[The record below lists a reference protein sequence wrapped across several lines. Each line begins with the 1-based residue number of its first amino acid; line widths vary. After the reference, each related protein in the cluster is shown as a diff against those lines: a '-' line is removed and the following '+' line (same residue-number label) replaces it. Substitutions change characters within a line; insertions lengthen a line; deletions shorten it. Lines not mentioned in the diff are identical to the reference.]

1 MRRLRL
7 VTGRLLASIEPDGN
21 WVGMFR
27 VRLPDHLTDMVNL
40 TRAKDAAIGLAL
52 GDLNRFQAPR
62 KPRAAPPI
70 RFSASGLSTHYQA

>member
-7 VTGRLLASIEPDGN
+7 VTGRLLASIEPDDN

-40 TRAKDAAIGLAL
+40 T
-52 GDLNRFQAPR
+52 
-62 KPRAAPPI
+62 
-70 RFSASGLSTHYQA
+70 